1 MSKYKDIDYTVAADF
16 TSYKNR
22 KSMIHRNV
30 DGSFTAYVR
39 TNTPVGFGIG
49 IGNTKVRAL
58 SAAYDKTV
66 QAGQ

>member
-1 MSKYKDIDYTVAADF
+1 MSKYKDIDYTVPAEF
-16 TSYKNR
+16 TSYKHR

-39 TNTPVGFGIG
+39 QAEQPGFGIG

-58 SAAYDKTV
+58 CAAYDKTV
-66 QAGQ
+66 AAGQ